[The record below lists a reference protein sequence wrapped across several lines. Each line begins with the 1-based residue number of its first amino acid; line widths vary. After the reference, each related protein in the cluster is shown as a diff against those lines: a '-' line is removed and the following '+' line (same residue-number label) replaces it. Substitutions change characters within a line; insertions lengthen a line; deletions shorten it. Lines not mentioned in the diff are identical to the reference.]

1 MWPGVPGGVGVLAAC
16 SGPKT
21 KTTCHIG
28 LRQKI
33 VITTDYKSRYI
44 MAVLNIQSSEGSPIP
59 HLGEIISVPAQ
70 AHLYILMQ
78 EQQMCL
84 ALRTRGIR
92 IYWISSFN

>member
-33 VITTDYKSRYI
+33 VITADYKSI
-44 MAVLNIQSSEGSPIP
+44 NIQSSEGSPIP
-59 HLGEIISVPAQ
+59 HAGEIISVPAQ
-70 AHLYILMQ
+70 AHLYTLMQ
-78 EQQMCL
+78 EQWTCL

-92 IYWISSFN
+92 VYWISSFN